1 MKVKLPDGKIIEVAP
16 GATPMD
22 VVKSISPRLAKE
34 AVVAVVDGKL
44 WDLLRPLPEK
54 DEPVSVEIKKFDD
67 PEGRQTFWHS
77 TAHIMAHAVKDLF
90 PEVKV
95 TIGPAIDMGFYYDF
109 DKPEPFTPD
118 DLARIEARMAELV
131 KSDLPFIRKEVSRQE
146 AYELFN
152 SMGENYKLE
161 LLEDIPEDEV
171 VSIYQVG
178 NFTDLCR
185 GPHLP
190 SSGYI
195 KYFKLLSVAGA
206 YWRGDERNPML
217 QRIYGISFPK
227 KSQLEEYLKWR
238 EEAEKRDH
246 RRLGKQLDL
255 FLIDNEVGPGLVL
268 WTPRGA
274 MVLQIIEDFWR
285 KEHLRHGYQLVRTPH
300 IGREILWQTSG
311 HLDFY
316 RENMFPRMEVE
327 GQGYY
332 VKPMNCP
339 FHIKI
344 YKRRRYSYRELPL
357 RWAELGTVYRYER
370 SGVLH
375 GLLRVRGFTQDDAHI
390 ICRDD
395 QVEDEILE
403 VLRFSL
409 YMLRSFGFED
419 FHIYIS
425 TRPEG
430 KSVGEPEM
438 WELAQNSLKKAVER
452 EGIDYDI
459 DEGGGAFY
467 GPKIDI
473 KLRDALNREWQL
485 STIQFDFNLPE
496 RFDMTYTAPDGT
508 FRRPYMIHR
517 ALFGSMERFFATLL
531 EFTGGNFPVWIAP
544 TQVAVLPV
552 SEKYLDYARQ
562 VFDRL
567 FAEDIRVELDDS
579 SERIGYKIR
588 AAETMKI
595 PYMLIVGTKE
605 QETET
610 VSVRRHG
617 EGDLGQMPLEEFVD
631 RIKGEIA
638 KRS

>member
-1 MKVKLPDGKIIEVAP
+1 MKVKLPDGSIIEVAP

-22 VVKSISPRLAKE
+22 VAKSISPRLAKE

-44 WDLLRPLPEK
+44 WDLTRPLPEK

-77 TAHIMAHAVKDLF
+77 TAHIMAHAVKDIF

-146 AYELFN
+146 AYELFK

-178 NFTDLCR
+178 DFIDLCR

-274 MVLQIIEDFWR
+274 MILQIIEDFWR
-285 KEHLRHGYQLVRTPH
+285 KEHLRNGYQLVRTPH

-438 WELAQNSLKKAVER
+438 WELAQNSLRKAVER

-496 RFDMTYTAPDGT
+496 RFDMTYVAADGT
-508 FRRPYMIHR
+508 FKRPYMIHR

-552 SEKYLDYARQ
+552 SEKYIDYARQ
-562 VFDRL
+562 VFDSL

-595 PYMLIVGTKE
+595 PYMLIVGAKE

-631 RIKGEIA
+631 RIKREIE

>member
-1 MKVKLPDGKIIEVAP
+1 MKVKLPDGSIIEVAP

-22 VVKSISPRLAKE
+22 VAKSISSRLAKE
-34 AVVAVVDGKL
+34 ALVAVVDGKL
-44 WDLLRPLPEK
+44 WDLVRPLPQK
-54 DEPVSVEIKKFDD
+54 NEPVSVEIKKFDD

-118 DLARIEARMAELV
+118 DLAKIEARMAELV

-178 NFTDLCR
+178 DFVDLCR

-430 KSVGEPEM
+430 KSVGSPQM

-496 RFDMTYTAPDGT
+496 RFDMTYVAADGT
-508 FRRPYMIHR
+508 FKRPYMIHR

-552 SEKYLDYARQ
+552 SEKYLDYARR

-588 AAETMKI
+588 AAETIKI
-595 PYMLIVGTKE
+595 PYMLIVGAKE
-605 QETET
+605 QETGA

-617 EGDLGQMPLEEFVD
+617 EGDLGQMPLDEFVD
-631 RIKGEIA
+631 RIKREIE